1 MDKVKFN
8 NTDANIYLSTFY
20 FSAQSQYNS
29 TFRNYKICSI
39 EGDFLSPWSI
49 RKKFT

>member
-29 TFRNYKICSI
+29 TFRNYKIYSI